1 MRFRTVVVPVTTA
14 VVLTG
19 AAGIAAAD
27 TWIPSPP
34 ACLNTLNVYDLHVG
48 SDNGQPQF
56 LVAAVRWHNCSIG
69 DPYYQHYIDVR
80 ISFNGVTSPSVKT
93 LTQGEPGD
101 HVTGVSW
108 PAGPAEFGAVVVT
121 ASAVWAGS
129 DESTTATN
137 THPFSLRPVDG

>member
-14 VVLTG
+14 VVLAG

-48 SDNGQPQF
+48 SDHGQPQF

-80 ISFNGVTSPSVKT
+80 ISFNGVDTSTPRRASAVGAAGGAASWVT
-93 LTQGEPGD
+93 PAITDVIGD
-101 HVTGVSW
+101 
-108 PAGPAEFGAVVVT
+108 AVV
-121 ASAVWAGS
+121 SVWAGS